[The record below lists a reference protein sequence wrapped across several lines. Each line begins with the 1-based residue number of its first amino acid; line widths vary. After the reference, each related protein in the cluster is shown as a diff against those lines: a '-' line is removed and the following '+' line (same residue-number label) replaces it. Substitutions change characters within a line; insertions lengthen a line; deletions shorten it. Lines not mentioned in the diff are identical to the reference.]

1 MKCLACAIKEKLGS
15 DATQT
20 LFSAFELSTLQTTTT
35 RDSDITSMAKKLGQ
49 FSQILDLYPYNQ
61 EQKFTGTLNLISI
74 SHNSIQPVFLICPRS
89 SVCLTSGCNQ
99 SSLKQNTRSQDIP
112 QVTLIK
118 GTDVYHNVQL
128 LSGCCGNCGT
138 IYYADHEHIP
148 ASKDTEAMKFF
159 LNSAQYLKVG
169 QKLWVNRQFL
179 AAVLN
184 AMYDLHASASGWT
197 IFFNDTYGDEDFKL
211 SCCHIW
217 AASVNE
223 SI

>member
-1 MKCLACAIKEKLGS
+1 M
-15 DATQT
+15 
-20 LFSAFELSTLQTTTT
+20 
-35 RDSDITSMAKKLGQ
+35 
-49 FSQILDLYPYNQ
+49 
-61 EQKFTGTLNLISI
+61 
-74 SHNSIQPVFLICPRS
+74 
-89 SVCLTSGCNQ
+89 
-99 SSLKQNTRSQDIP
+99 
-112 QVTLIK
+112 TLIK

-138 IYYADHEHIP
+138 IYYADHERIP

-197 IFFNDTYGDEDFKL
+197 IFFNDTYGNEDFKL
-211 SCCHIW
+211 SRHHIW
-217 AASVNE
+217 TAFVNE
-223 SI
+223 SIRQVSDASGVYFPYETFHQWMKLHRLLLLL